1 MTLYY
6 LVNSGIEQQATLQYE
21 TIFLPA
27 RFQLLKIMG
36 IEVNQYESLLP
47 SHNKRTVNLVA
58 FCGSGRCVFCQ
69 NVFTKHQGAVR
80 RVGVIKNTAQP
91 MWAGVRCFG

>member
-36 IEVNQYESLLP
+36 IEVNQYE
-47 SHNKRTVNLVA
+47 T
-58 FCGSGRCVFCQ
+58 
-69 NVFTKHQGAVR
+69 
-80 RVGVIKNTAQP
+80 
-91 MWAGVRCFG
+91 

>member
-47 SHNKRTVNLVA
+47 SH
-58 FCGSGRCVFCQ
+58 
-69 NVFTKHQGAVR
+69 
-80 RVGVIKNTAQP
+80 IKTDS
-91 MWAGVRCFG
+91 FGYIYLIFKN